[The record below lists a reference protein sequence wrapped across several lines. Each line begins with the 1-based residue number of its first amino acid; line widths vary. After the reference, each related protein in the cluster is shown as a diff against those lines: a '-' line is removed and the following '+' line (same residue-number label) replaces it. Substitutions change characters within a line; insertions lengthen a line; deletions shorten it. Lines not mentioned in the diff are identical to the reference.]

1 MKGDKKILIVAVL
14 LLLLAVSYSTY
25 AIYKS
30 SASGD
35 ATVNTAAWIVK
46 VGNTDIVQNNTFTLS
61 QITWATPT
69 VGQNNKI
76 APGDHGTV
84 DIVIDASGSE
94 VAVDYAITLGT
105 MTGGNSNFSITAHD
119 AVNAPLTG
127 TIPYAS
133 GAGNMTKTITLDVTW
148 TALDNETANPADV
161 GIQGTAI
168 TVPITVT
175 ATQNPNPAA

>member
-1 MKGDKKILIVAVL
+1 MKGNKKILVVAVL

-30 SASGD
+30 SADGS
-35 ATVNTAAWIVK
+35 AQVSTAAWIVK
-46 VGNTDIVQNNTFTLS
+46 VGNDNIVTSNSFTLAS
-61 QITWATPT
+61 ITWATPT

-105 MTGGNSNFSITAHD
+105 MTGGNSNFTITAHD
-119 AVNAPLTG
+119 PQNAPLTG

-133 GAGNMTKTITLDVTW
+133 GTGNMTKTITLDVTW
-148 TALDNETANPADV
+148 TAVDDNTANPADV
-161 GIQGTAI
+161 GIQGTTI

-175 ATQNPNPAA
+175 ATQNPNPAV